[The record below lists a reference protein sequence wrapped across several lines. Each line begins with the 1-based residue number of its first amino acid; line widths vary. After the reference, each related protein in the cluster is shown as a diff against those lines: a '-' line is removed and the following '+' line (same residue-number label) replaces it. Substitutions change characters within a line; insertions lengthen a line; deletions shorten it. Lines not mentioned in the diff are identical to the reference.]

1 MVNHVDVT
9 PTPRVLRVLGE
20 LPFEPWQCFAELIDN
35 AVDAFNTYPDA
46 EEKTVNI
53 VWSSERLAQADRTIE
68 IIDNAGGMTLEQMTN
83 AVKAGYSSNDPLD
96 NLGLFGLGFNIA
108 TAKLGEKTVVYS
120 TRAGDPH
127 WIGVEIDFTQL
138 IKQHSFNAPV
148 VYMAKESINDHG
160 TKIIISNL
168 NSGIHA
174 SLRSKESAIR
184 KRLENVYSSLL
195 SRNGIEL
202 YVQGK
207 RLQPKKH
214 CVWSEERFV
223 IRDGRR
229 IYAIQKIDRVLGETY
244 FDLERNKYLTPDQED
259 DLRLKHSADAL
270 PAHIVKRQKRLKG
283 WVGIQRFFDTNEFGI
298 DFIRNGRKILMSN
311 KEVFSFENPYTGTSI
326 LQYPVELGS
335 TVGGRIVGEVEVD
348 YLIPTYQKNDFDRTD
363 ISWMQTLEAL
373 RGVGPILPKLRKSLG
388 YTDDNVSPCGLLANA
403 YRRTEKGSK
412 NLAVSKAVAAE
423 FYGRFLKNDPE
434 YINDERWWQAVLE
447 ADRENA
453 SGGAGTAGDVDHGD
467 VPSDDIG
474 DYIGTTPTTAVTPMP
489 SSDTTQVSIGTTNTQ
504 SAISSTCDALL
515 TNSEEYVTLSRRYAY
530 DNKPAFNVKVHRMN
544 CGQRI
549 YQEGNPI
556 PCAFFSNGIECD
568 FFYDE
573 NHEIL
578 AQYPNTPENLLL
590 TCLAKKFAARDGK
603 SEIEVYAKL
612 TVENF
617 KEYRLDKSSL
627 KDQAAAVFDLLREKL
642 ITALSHKYTEILEC
656 IMESSGETE
665 ETLSAMISDNDMLQ
679 AFRLKTSDS
688 IGALSYTPA
697 KTLIRLVS
705 KFPEDVFDGK
715 VFSALYSTLPEF
727 QDQNAKQ
734 RLQESSKER
743 IVSLMKDAQAIL
755 NDSTS
760 KLSKNELTR
769 YSLSLSILKGV
780 IA

>member
-1 MVNHVDVT
+1 M
-9 PTPRVLRVLGE
+9 
-20 LPFEPWQCFAELIDN
+20 IDN
-35 AVDAFNTYPDA
+35 AVDAFNSQPDA
-46 EEKTVNI
+46 EEKSINI

-68 IIDNAGGMTLEQMTN
+68 IIDNAGGMTLDQMTN

-120 TRAGDPH
+120 TRAGDTQ

-138 IKQHSFNAPV
+138 IRQHSFNAPV
-148 VYMAKESINDHG
+148 VYMEKESINDHG
-160 TKIIISNL
+160 TRIVVSNL
-168 NSGIHA
+168 NSGIYA
-174 SLRSKESAIR
+174 NLRSKESAIR

-195 SRNGIEL
+195 SKSGIEL

-214 CVWSEERFV
+214 CVWSEERYV
-223 IRDGRR
+223 IREGRR

-244 FDLERNKYLTPDQED
+244 FDLEKNKYLTPDQED
-259 DLRLKHSADAL
+259 ELLMNYSSDTMPLN
-270 PAHIVKRQKRLKG
+270 IVKRQKRLKG
-283 WVGIQRFFDTNEFGI
+283 WVGVQRFFDTNEFGI

-363 ISWMQTLEAL
+363 ISWAQTLEAL

-388 YTDDNVSPCGLLANA
+388 YTDDNVSPCGILANA

-412 NLAVSKAVAAE
+412 NLAISKAIAAE
-423 FYGRFLKNDPE
+423 FYDRFLKNDPE
-434 YINDERWWQAVLE
+434 YITDERWWQAVLE

-467 VPSDDIG
+467 VPSDNIT
-474 DYIGTTPTTAVTPMP
+474 DYVGTPATSTETPVPA
-489 SSDTTQVSIGTTNTQ
+489 SDTTQVSTGSSSPQ
-504 SAISSTCDALL
+504 SPISSTCDALL
-515 TNSEEYVTLSRRYAY
+515 MNSEECVTLSRRYAY
-530 DNKPAFNVKVHRMN
+530 DNKPAFNVKVQRMN
-544 CGQRI
+544 PGQKI
-549 YQEGNPI
+549 YQDGI
-556 PCAFFSNGIECD
+556 SVPCAFFSNGIECD

-573 NHEIL
+573 SHEIL

-590 TCLAKKFAARDGK
+590 TCLAKKFAARDGRPDI
-603 SEIEVYAKL
+603 EIYTKL

-617 KEYRLDKSSL
+617 REYRIDKSSL
-627 KDQAAAVFDLLREKL
+627 KDQAAAIFDLLREKL
-642 ITALSHKYTEILEC
+642 IAALSHKYTEVLEC
-656 IMESSGETE
+656 IMESNGETE
-665 ETLSAMISDNDMLQ
+665 ETLSSMISDNDMLQ
-679 AFRLKTSDS
+679 AFRLKTSDA

-727 QDQNAKQ
+727 QDQNAKL

-743 IVSLMKDAQAIL
+743 ILSLMKDAQAIL

-760 KLSKNELTR
+760 KLSKSELTR
-769 YSLSLSILKGV
+769 FSLSLSILKGV